1 MRMNKYIRS
10 IGLGLLSVAFL
21 CGEAATNLPKVSISG
36 RDYYVYE
43 VKGGDS
49 LYGIAN
55 RYGWNVGKLTELN
68 PAYSV
73 KLKKGARIYY
83 PASDEASSETPRSAY
98 EKPETYPTVQHVVRR
113 GETVYGLAKMYGVTI
128 DDIYQAN
135 PGSKLGIRRDQV
147 IVIPQKAKDIND
159 GDSFFFYQIKPGD
172 TLKGIADA
180 YNTSVA
186 QLLGDNKGLSDSN
199 FEVGA
204 VIRVAVDANAG
215 NVATETVEKTEL
227 DHIDTFT
234 ADKDDTWETL
244 AEKTGVDA
252 EKLME
257 ANQGT
262 KLKKNVE
269 ISVPVIETTSIEVE
283 TEVSDARENTS
294 DGRREIY
301 NEVHGLASAEDAGE
315 QVRARIALLI
325 EDPMS
330 KRDNE
335 FTRGAFLALDELA
348 SDRRISLKVVQDNV
362 PSDSLV
368 KSFDDFGA
376 EVVIATYEKNFP
388 EWLSKYG
395 EKNGVEI
402 VNAFDVKNEYY
413 LENPS
418 MIHLLTP
425 SAYFYDEVAEWL
437 GRNLGDNILV
447 MVGKE
452 DSADGIAECLI
463 AKRGSENV
471 LKVVPEQIEE
481 MPLKSGE
488 SYLFYG
494 YASGKDDVVKMLDAI
509 EMLKDNNPG
518 ADVKVMGRPNW
529 ITMADALGEKFTR
542 CDVYFPSRFYFD
554 HTGDSG
560 KEFITKY
567 TAQYGHG
574 PIRSYPT
581 YAVAGYDI
589 LNYFA
594 SGLTVNDGD
603 FNLSIPDRQ
612 EIQTPISLR
621 RVGNWGG
628 FFNPAVYMIRY
639 APYGSVEKY
648 VIRN

>member
-1 MRMNKYIRS
+1 MKKYIRS
-10 IGLGLLSVAFL
+10 IGVTLLAAAFL
-21 CGEAATNLPKVSISG
+21 CGQGATNLPKVNISG
-36 RDYYVYE
+36 QDYYVYE

-55 RYGWNVGKLTELN
+55 RYGWNVARLTELN
-68 PAYSV
+68 PAHSV
-73 KLKKGARIYY
+73 KLKKGAKIYY
-83 PASDEASSETPRSAY
+83 PASEQSTAETAHRAY

-113 GETVYGLAKMYGVTI
+113 GETVYGLAKMYEVSV

-135 PGSKLGIRRDQV
+135 PGSKNGIKRDQV
-147 IVIPQKAKDIND
+147 IVIPQKAQDIND
-159 GDSFFFYQIKPGD
+159 SGKFFFYQVKPGD

-186 QLLGDNKGLSDSN
+186 QILGDNKGLSDSN

-204 VIRVAVDANAG
+204 VIRVAVDANAEK
-215 NVATETVEKTEL
+215 VATETVEKTL
-227 DHIDTFT
+227 LAHIDTYT

-252 EKLME
+252 EELME
-257 ANQGT
+257 ANHGT

-269 ISVPVIETTSIEVE
+269 IAVPVVETTTVEVE
-283 TEVSDARENTS
+283 TEATDDRENTS
-294 DGRREIY
+294 EGRREIY
-301 NEVHGLASAEDAGE
+301 NEVHGLAQNGDA
-315 QVRARIALLI
+315 QDAARAKIALLI

-348 SDRRISLKVVQDNV
+348 RDRRVSLKVIQDNA

-368 KSFDDFGA
+368 KSIDDFGA

-388 EWLSKYG
+388 EWLSSYG

-425 SAYFYDEVAEWL
+425 SAYFYDETAEWL
-437 GRNLGDNILV
+437 SRNLGDNVLV

-452 DSADGIAECLI
+452 DPSDGIAETML
-463 AKRGSENV
+463 AKRNAADV
-471 LKVVPEQIEE
+471 IKVVPEQIAE

-518 ADVKVMGRPNW
+518 ADVKVIGRPNW

-554 HTGDSG
+554 HNGDSG
-560 KEFITKY
+560 KEFIAKY

-581 YAVAGYDI
+581 YAVSGYDI
-589 LNYFA
+589 MNYFA
-594 SGLTVNDGD
+594 SGLEVNDGD
-603 FNLSIPDRQ
+603 FNRTVPDRQ

-628 FFNPAVYMIRY
+628 FFNPSVYMIRY